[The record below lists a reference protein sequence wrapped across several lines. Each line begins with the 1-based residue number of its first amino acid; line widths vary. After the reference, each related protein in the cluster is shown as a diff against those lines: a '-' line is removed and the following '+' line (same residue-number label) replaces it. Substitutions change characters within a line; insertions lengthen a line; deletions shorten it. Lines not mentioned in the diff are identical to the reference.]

1 LEAVE
6 KESLQKVELESEF
19 RRTHRNIPARF
30 VNVEFADCPVETS
43 LSTLGRKWSMLI
55 IRDIGVYGID
65 RFSQLLKSLSGIPEK
80 VLATRLKELE
90 KEGFLTRSV
99 ERAVPPQVVRW
110 SLTEKGLDAARVGM
124 MMAAFGCKW
133 NADKVFDDKRPRKMH
148 EIYNR
153 EGMELLTKDF

>member
-6 KESLQKVELESEF
+6 KESLQQVDLESEF

-43 LSTLGRKWSMLI
+43 LNTLGKKWAMLI
-55 IRDIGVYGID
+55 VRDIGVYGIN
-65 RFSQLLKSLSGIPEK
+65 RFNQLLKSLSGIPEK

-90 KEGFLTRSV
+90 KEGFLLRTV
-99 ERAVPPQVVRW
+99 ERAFPPQIVRW